1 MDYGTGQLVN
11 WSAFSQARAELGSE
25 FVRILGYFRED
36 GVKSLAAIEDAM
48 RTKNSAGLVR
58 PAHTLK
64 GESLQFGA
72 EPLGLLA
79 ETIEHRARSLVEMHS
94 APDELVAEV
103 ARLRPLFEET
113 LAMFDREVGLPA
125 ATSAP
130 QPAPTS
136 QPAPAPQ
143 PVPPAPGAVLRR
155 PQGFGRKVA

>member
-1 MDYGTGQLVN
+1 MEYGTEQLIN

-48 RTKNSAGLVR
+48 RSSNSAALVR

-79 ETIEHRARSLVEMHS
+79 EKIEHTARTLVETRGT
-94 APDELVAEV
+94 PEELAVDV

-113 LAMFDREVGLPA
+113 LAMFEREVGLPPMA
-125 ATSAP
+125 A
-130 QPAPTS
+130 APTFT
-136 QPAPAPQ
+136 AP
-143 PVPPAPGAVLRR
+143 PVPPVATGAVLRR